1 MTIFGKSLKSGKI
14 WTNFEQYFLPRKI
27 RNGKIC
33 WNLWRLEKSFKK
45 CEKNFG
51 KSLKSG
57 KIWTNFEQYFL
68 PCKIRNGKFFKNML
82 EFVES
87 GKIILTSVKK

>member
-1 MTIFGKSLKSGKI
+1 MENS
-14 WTNFEQYFLPRKI
+14 
-27 RNGKIC
+27 GKIC

-68 PCKIRNGKFFKNML
+68 PRKIRNGKFYKNLL

-87 GKIILTSVKK
+87 GKII

>member
-1 MTIFGKSLKSGKI
+1 MTLFGKSLKSGKI

-27 RNGKIC
+27 RNGNFGKIC
-33 WNLWRLEKSFKK
+33 WNLWRVKKFGKRCEKS
-45 CEKNFG
+45 FG

-68 PCKIRNGKFFKNML
+68 PRKIKNKKFCKNLL

-87 GKIILTSVKK
+87 GNFF

>member
-1 MTIFGKSLKSGKI
+1 MENSCKFSWKLWIVEKSG
-14 WTNFEQYFLPRKI
+14 
-27 RNGKIC
+27 
-33 WNLWRLEKSFKK
+33 KK

-51 KSLKSG
+51 KSLKSL

-68 PCKIRNGKFFKNML
+68 PLKIRNGKFWKNLL

-87 GKIILTSVKK
+87 GKIW